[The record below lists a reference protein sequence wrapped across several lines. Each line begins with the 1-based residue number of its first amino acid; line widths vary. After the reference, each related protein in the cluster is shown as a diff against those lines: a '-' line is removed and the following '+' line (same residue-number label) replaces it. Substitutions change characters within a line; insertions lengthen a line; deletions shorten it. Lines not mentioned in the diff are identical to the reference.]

1 MLVSSISLFFQYR
14 RLVCLGGS
22 SIKGAVK
29 YIMDTVMTNEMQTKF
44 NWEGRIGW
52 KTKDN
57 EFKRGFKKTN
67 VCYVI
72 TSKLKLNC
80 CCYVVH

>member
-1 MLVSSISLFFQYR
+1 
-14 RLVCLGGS
+14 
-22 SIKGAVK
+22 
-29 YIMDTVMTNEMQTKF
+29 MTNEMQTKF

-72 TSKLKLNC
+72 TRALANNNFNTTEDEMGKTIMKYLRNASDRC
-80 CCYVVH
+80 GGRSRRFRESQESSESV